1 MSSISPECPGRESCK
16 AAPADA
22 AEKIAFRIGR
32 VLRMAAGL
40 VIEIRRD
47 DEALL
52 RQKPCAD
59 GAGKERHR
67 FAQRRLRRSC
77 LPEHGSVKVAHRALD
92 ETAHFRDPGS
102 VEHDPRLQ
110 EQKPRRARSI
120 RGRLQAAA
128 ERLVAG
134 EKLAAGDIRD
144 RRRVVARTSVGDQY
158 FRDEARGRRSEPR
171 TGCPE

>member
-1 MSSISPECPGRESCK
+1 MRSGLTRSSARSFSRSLAAARSLRGRLPARLRSMLLRSVLPGIGAASARYLTKSSISPECPGRESCK

-92 ETAHFRDPGS
+92 ETAHFRD
-102 VEHDPRLQ
+102 
-110 EQKPRRARSI
+110 
-120 RGRLQAAA
+120 
-128 ERLVAG
+128 
-134 EKLAAGDIRD
+134 
-144 RRRVVARTSVGDQY
+144 
-158 FRDEARGRRSEPR
+158 
-171 TGCPE
+171 